1 MNSLLNGENL
11 TLMLQVSNSSS
22 TSDVSRR
29 DAGETHFTTESK
41 RDEVKTRPMINNYMF
56 NPNIIALDLDV
67 KRGGAIG
74 RPLGRA

>member
-1 MNSLLNGENL
+1 M
-11 TLMLQVSNSSS
+11 
-22 TSDVSRR
+22 SRR